1 MSRTLEEV
9 INSLTEE
16 EKEKFKDIIQ
26 EALERDR
33 LIKEN
38 TEKALKALSAF
49 SSSGSLVKSLQE
61 VAEKLERIKENLQA
75 IRYTLYLKSI
85 PDSKFYRV

>member
-1 MSRTLEEV
+1 MSRKLEEF

-16 EKEKFKDIIQ
+16 EKVRFKDIIQ

-49 SSSGSLVKSLQE
+49 SSSGSLIKTLQE

-75 IRYTLYLKSI
+75 LRYTLYLKSI